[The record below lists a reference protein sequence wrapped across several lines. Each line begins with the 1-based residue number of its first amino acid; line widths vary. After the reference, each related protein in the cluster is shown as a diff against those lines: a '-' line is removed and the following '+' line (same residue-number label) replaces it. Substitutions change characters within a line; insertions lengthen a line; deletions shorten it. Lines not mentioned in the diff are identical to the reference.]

1 MHVLFPEEIFER
13 ERGGGRKE
21 KDKGVPM
28 VNFLYISIR
37 IENVDSLELRN
48 LKNIEIVVLLKKI
61 WQNYFFKTIYFSIL
75 PISFLVSQ
83 AKFCHRNKIL
93 LSPVAKNIKN

>member
-1 MHVLFPEEIFER
+1 MTFCESHNRFLLSRATFVRCICACPFPGRDFLRER

-37 IENVDSLELRN
+37 IENVDSLESRN
-48 LKNIEIVVLLKKI
+48 LKNIEIVVLLKK
-61 WQNYFFKTIYFSIL
+61 NLAKLFF
-75 PISFLVSQ
+75 
-83 AKFCHRNKIL
+83 
-93 LSPVAKNIKN
+93 

>member
-1 MHVLFPEEIFER
+1 MYQSI
-13 ERGGGRKE
+13 
-21 KDKGVPM
+21 
-28 VNFLYISIR
+28 NFLYISIR
-37 IENVDSLELRN
+37 IENVNSLESRN